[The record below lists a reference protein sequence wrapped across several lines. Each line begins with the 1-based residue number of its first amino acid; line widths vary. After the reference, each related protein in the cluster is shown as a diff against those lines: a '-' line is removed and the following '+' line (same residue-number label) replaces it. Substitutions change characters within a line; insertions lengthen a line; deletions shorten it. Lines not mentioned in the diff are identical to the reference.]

1 MKIKEEEIE
10 SDEERPEPEAEK
22 IISTKEYFEK
32 ENLKNMVKNA

>member
-32 ENLKNMVKNA
+32 ENQLNMEKNA